1 MKIKNITA
9 GYLGFSLCNINFS
22 IEEGKTVALLGLN
35 GTGKTTILKTIS
47 GLLKAK
53 AGNVYID
60 GKDILTMN
68 EKERGK
74 LLSYVPQRSD
84 IVYDTSVIDVV
95 LMGVTPYL
103 GMFQT
108 PTMEHKTE
116 AMKCLDKLGIKDL
129 TDANYLNLSEGQK
142 QLVLIARAL
151 MQNGNYMLLDEPD
164 SSLDLVNRHKL
175 MKKIREIIKENHKSA
190 LISMHSP
197 EYALNYC
204 DKILLLKN
212 GEISEINLEMD
223 DMSSIEKRL
232 IDIYGSVKVLKYN
245 DKYILYYNG

>member
-1 MKIKNITA
+1 MKINNITA
-9 GYLGFSLCNINFS
+9 GYSGFSLYNINFY

-35 GTGKTTILKTIS
+35 GTGKTTIMKTIC

-53 AGNVYID
+53 GGNVYID
-60 GKDILTMN
+60 EKDILIMN

-84 IVYDTSVIDVV
+84 IVYETSVIDVV

-108 PTMEHKTE
+108 PTMEHKVE
-116 AMKCLDKLGIKDL
+116 AMKCLVKLGIKELADE
-129 TDANYLNLSEGQK
+129 NYLNLSEGQK

-151 MQNGNYMLLDEPD
+151 LQDGTYMLLDEPD
-164 SSLDLVNRHKL
+164 SSLDLVNKHKL
-175 MKKIREIIKENHKSA
+175 MNKIREIIKANNKSA
-190 LISMHSP
+190 LISMHNP

-204 DKILLLKN
+204 DKILLLKD
-212 GEISEINLEMD
+212 GEISEIDLELE
-223 DMSSIEKRL
+223 DMASIEKKL
-232 IDIYGSVKVLKYN
+232 IDLYGPIKILKYD

>member
-9 GYLGFSLCNINFS
+9 GYLGFSLYNINFS
-22 IEEGKTVALLGLN
+22 IEEGNTVALLGLN
-35 GTGKTTILKTIS
+35 GTGKTTIMKTIS

-60 GKDILTMN
+60 EKDILTMN

-84 IVYDTSVIDVV
+84 IVYETSVIDVV

-108 PTMEHKTE
+108 PTMEHRME
-116 AMKCLDKLGIKDL
+116 AIKCLDKLGIKDL
-129 TDANYLNLSEGQK
+129 GDANYLNLSEGQK

-151 MQNGNYMLLDEPD
+151 LQNGNYMLLDEPD
-164 SSLDLVNRHKL
+164 SSLDLVNKHKL
-175 MKKIREIIKENHKSA
+175 MKKIRAIIKENHKSA
-190 LISMHSP
+190 LISMHNP

-204 DKILLLKN
+204 DKILLLKD
-212 GEISEINLEMD
+212 GEISEIDLEAD
-223 DMSSIEKRL
+223 DMESIEKRL
-232 IDIYGSVKVLKYN
+232 MEIYGPIKILKYN
-245 DKYILYYNG
+245 EKYILYYNG